1 MARLEFTTLENEQEA
16 QEVIKALLN
25 GNEYK
30 KPYTSSEGKQEFKII
45 CKNRKMYIG
54 SNYAISL
61 SKSNDGK
68 LYLGID
74 YHSSDDRIQVKKYFD
89 EKKKEQNK

>member
-16 QEVIKALLN
+16 LTVINALLN
-25 GNEYK
+25 GSEHK
-30 KPYTSSEGKQEFKII
+30 KSYTDSEGKQQFKII
-45 CKNRKMYIG
+45 CKNSKMYIG

-68 LYLGID
+68 LYIGID
-74 YHSSDDRIQVKKYFD
+74 YHSSDDRIQVKKFYD
-89 EKKKEQNK
+89 EKQNKNK